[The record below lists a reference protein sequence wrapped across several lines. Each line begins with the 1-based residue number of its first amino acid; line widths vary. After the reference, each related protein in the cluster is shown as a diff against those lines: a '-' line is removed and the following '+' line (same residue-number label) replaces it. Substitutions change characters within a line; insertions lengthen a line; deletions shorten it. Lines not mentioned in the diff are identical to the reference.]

1 MTKKPTYEELAK
13 RVKELEQE
21 KLNANVIKDTLIKSG
36 EWLSDKRDIKP
47 GPENSPMDFDLGSII
62 NVEEIQSIM
71 NDFFHLTNM
80 VTAVLDLKGNVIEAT
95 GWQDICTKF
104 HRMNPK
110 TACNCTESDLFL
122 AKNLSPGEYVDYKCK
137 NGLWDVV
144 TPLYIGT
151 KHLGN
156 IFTGQF
162 FYDDEKI
169 DEGFFIKQAE
179 KYGFDKDSY
188 LDALRQIPRYNR
200 DTIDHLMSFLVKF
213 TTYISKISLSN
224 TQLEKE
230 IKKRKKAEADLRVGQ
245 ARLQI
250 LIDSLPDLVW
260 LKDSDGVYLSCNS
273 KFEHLFGAKKSD
285 IIGKTD
291 YDFVDK
297 ELANFFRE
305 NDKMAIAAGK
315 PCMNEEKVTYADDGH
330 HEILET
336 IKAPMNDSEG
346 KLIGVLGIGRDITG
360 RKRAEE
366 DLSESKEKLRL
377 FVEHAPAALAMFDN
391 EMRYLA
397 VSRRWMADY
406 GLANQNIIGQSHYKI
421 FPEIPDRWQAL
432 HQRGLKG
439 EIVQAEEDFF
449 ERIDGTTQW
458 LQWEIRPWYKAD
470 DTIGGIVIFTADLT
484 ERKHMEETQL
494 KLKEQLHQAQ
504 KMESIGR
511 LAGGVAHDFNNML
524 TIILGNTEMILEDL
538 NLPNPVISNLQE
550 IYKAAGRSANLTRQL
565 LAFARKQTIS
575 PKVLDLNETIE
586 GMIKMLRRLIGENIN
601 LTWLPK
607 INLWPIQLD
616 PSQID
621 QILANLCVNARDSIK
636 DIGKVTI
643 ETDNVIFDREYCLE
657 HDDCKP
663 GDYVMIAVSDNGCG
677 MDKKILDNLFEPF
690 FTTKG
695 VGEGTGLGLATVY
708 GIVKQNKG
716 FINVY
721 SEPGQGTTFRIY
733 FPSHA
738 EKDLPGQKAETK
750 GADATGSETILLV
763 EDEEAILRM
772 TMMMLE
778 RLGYTV
784 LAASNPIKAIDLGK
798 SHAEKIHLLMTDV
811 VMPGMNGRNLAK
823 EIFQLH
829 PNIKCLFMSGYTAN
843 VIAHHGVL
851 DDGMQFIQ
859 KPFSRQELAKKVR
872 EVLDEKKEQDH
883 TLLKQL

>member
-1 MTKKPTYEELAK
+1 MAK